1 MKFKVMNKFI
11 YLSFIILF
19 AGAYS
24 CKTAVKLG
32 KKDRIV
38 KITTEYG
45 DVKIRLY
52 DETPGHRDNFIKLA
66 HDGFFDGTLFHRV
79 IDGFMIQGGDP
90 DSKGAKPDV
99 MLGEGGPGYDIPA
112 EFHPNSFHKKGVIA
126 AAREGDQVNP
136 KKESSGSQFYIAQGK
151 VYEPEALEE
160 LVISINKKRQN
171 VTFENLR
178 NKNKEALIRLQQAGE
193 FDKFNA
199 LMDAMKSQIDSI
211 SESQKLVLTDEMKEA
226 YTTIGGIPHLDKNYT
241 VFGEVIEGLDIIDK
255 IAAEKTD
262 GNDRPLKDMKMTIT
276 IVQ

>member
-1 MKFKVMNKFI
+1 MNKLI
-11 YLSFIILF
+11 YLGFIILF

-38 KITTEYG
+38 QIATEYG

-112 EFHPNSFHKKGVIA
+112 EFHPNLFHKKGVIA

-171 VTFENLR
+171 AIFENLR
-178 NKNKEALIRLQQAGE
+178 NKNKEALIELQQAGE
-193 FDKFNA
+193 FDKFND
-199 LMDAMKSQIDSI
+199 LMDAMKMQIDSI
-211 SESQKLVLTDEMKEA
+211 SESQKLVLTDAMKQA
-226 YTTIGGIPHLDKNYT
+226 YTTVGGIPHLDQNYT
-241 VFGEVIEGLDIIDK
+241 VFGEVIEGLDIIDQ
-255 IAAEKTD
+255 IATEKTD
-262 GNDRPLKDMKMTIT
+262 GTDRPLKDMKMTIT
-276 IVQ
+276 ILQ

>member
-1 MKFKVMNKFI
+1 MNKLI
-11 YLSFIILF
+11 YLSFIILL
-19 AGAYS
+19 AGAFS

-32 KKDRIV
+32 QKDRIV
-38 KITTEYG
+38 QIATEYG

-90 DSKGAKPDV
+90 DSKAAKPGV

-112 EFHPNSFHKKGVIA
+112 EFHANLFHKKGILA

-151 VYEPEALEE
+151 VYEPEELDE
-160 LVISINKKRQN
+160 LVISINRKRTN
-171 VTFENLR
+171 AIFENLR
-178 NKNKEALIRLQQAGE
+178 NKSKDELVKLQQAGE

-199 LMDAMKSQIDSI
+199 RMDEMKHQIDSI
-211 SESQKLVLTDEMKEA
+211 SQAQKLVLTDEMKEA
-226 YTTIGGIPHLDKNYT
+226 YTTVGGIPHLDMNYT
-241 VFGEVIEGLDIIDK
+241 VFGEVIEGLDIVDK
-255 IAAEKTD
+255 IAAEETD
-262 GNDRPLKDMKMTIT
+262 DNDRPLKDLKMSIT
-276 IVQ
+276 IIQ